1 MYIKS
6 ICNSPKASKAKIE
19 AMNKQLADLDSDEVA
34 PTLEDESVEGVG
46 VYNFNMMS
54 PYSPNYNN

>member
-1 MYIKS
+1 
-6 ICNSPKASKAKIE
+6 
-19 AMNKQLADLDSDEVA
+19 MNKQLADLDSDEVA